1 MRPTTK
7 PQPSRQRYLQTLARM
22 TPEQRL
28 RKAFELTAWS
38 RELFRAGLRER
49 FPDLSP
55 AELQALYVRRLLKC
69 HTRAS

>member
-1 MRPTTK
+1 
-7 PQPSRQRYLQTLARM
+7 M

-28 RKAFELTAWS
+28 RKAFELTVWS

-49 FPDLSP
+49 FPELSP
-55 AELQALYVRRLLKC
+55 EDLHALYVRRLLKC